1 MRATLLLEENEMQF
15 GSNLNGSFGFVH
27 DETRNCLSIESQ
39 QIGILSQTFAVIFT
53 LEFLILDVLEFCVYE
68 FKLRF
73 RVFDMFLTSAF
84 YV

>member
-53 LEFLILDVLEFCVYE
+53 LEF
-68 FKLRF
+68 
-73 RVFDMFLTSAF
+73 
-84 YV
+84 